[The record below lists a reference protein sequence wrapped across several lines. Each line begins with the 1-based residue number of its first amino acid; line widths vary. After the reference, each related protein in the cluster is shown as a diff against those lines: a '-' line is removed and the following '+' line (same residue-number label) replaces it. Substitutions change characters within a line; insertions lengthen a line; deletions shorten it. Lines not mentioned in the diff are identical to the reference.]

1 MKYGVV
7 DIGSNSVRLMISID
21 DVTESKFIKTT
32 RLAEKM
38 GDSCILQFEPMNRT
52 AQAVSFFVEK
62 AKELGAD
69 KIYVFATAAVRQATN
84 KQEFLELVRKLCSI
98 NVDVISGDMEASL
111 GALGAVQDN
120 GGIIDVGGASSEV
133 MVVKDAKTVFSRSLD
148 VGAVKLTDKF
158 GQDKEKIISFIDKKV
173 EEYGNIP
180 ITNFFGIGGTATTL
194 ASIDQKMKVYD
205 PKLVHGYSIS
215 IERIKEIRD
224 MLFSMSLEQRQ
235 ELDGLQ
241 KERAL
246 VIPSG
251 VALIYRILTK
261 AGAQKIT
268 ISERDN
274 LEGYLMIKRS
284 QNE

>member
-111 GALGAVQDN
+111 GALGAVQNN

-133 MVVKDAKTVFSRSLD
+133 LVVKDTKTVFSRSLD

>member
-38 GDSCILQFEPMNRT
+38 GDSCILQFEPMSRT

-62 AKELGAD
+62 ARELGTD

-111 GALGAVQDN
+111 GALGAVQNN

-133 MVVKDAKTVFSRSLD
+133 MVVKDNKTVFSRSLD

>member
-62 AKELGAD
+62 AKEFGAG

-84 KQEFLELVRKLCSI
+84 KQEFLDLVRKLCSV

-111 GALGAVQDN
+111 GALGAVQNN

-133 MVVKDAKTVFSRSLD
+133 MVVKDGKTVFSRSLD

-235 ELDGLQ
+235 KLDGLQ

>member
-1 MKYGVV
+1 MKDKNKKKMVAPIVVTVIMLLYYTVYFGVLITV
-7 DIGSNSVRLMISID
+7 LPTVL
-21 DVTESKFIKTT
+21 K
-32 RLAEKM
+32 
-38 GDSCILQFEPMNRT
+38 
-52 AQAVSFFVEK
+52 
-62 AKELGAD
+62 
-69 KIYVFATAAVRQATN
+69 YVFGIVPVA
-84 KQEFLELVRKLCSI
+84 LSI
-98 NVDVISGDMEASL
+98 
-111 GALGAVQDN
+111 
-120 GGIIDVGGASSEV
+120 V
-133 MVVKDAKTVFSRSLD
+133 MV
-148 VGAVKLTDKF
+148 AVC
-158 GQDKEKIISFIDKKV
+158 
-173 EEYGNIP
+173 
-180 ITNFFGIGGTATTL
+180 
-194 ASIDQKMKVYD
+194 
-205 PKLVHGYSIS
+205 

>member
-7 DIGSNSVRLMISID
+7 YIGSNSVRLMISID

-38 GDSCILQFEPMNRT
+38 GDSCVLQFEPMNRT

-62 AKELGAD
+62 AKEFGAD

-84 KQEFLELVRKLCSI
+84 KQEFLDLVTRLCCI
-98 NVDVISGDMEASL
+98 NVDVISGEMEASL
-111 GALGAVQDN
+111 GALGAVQNN

-133 MVVKDAKTVFSRSLD
+133 MVVKDGKTVFSRSLD